1 MSELNERI
9 SSVVA
14 MSGNTKTKFAEKI
27 NISQPYLSQLCS
39 GAKLP
44 SDRTISDICRVFNVN
59 EVWLRTGVGEPF
71 IPITREDEIAAFA
84 GSVLGHGTPVQ
95 RAFISVLART
105 TPDEWE
111 LFEKKLIE
119 LADEVEK
126 AKKETD
132 Q

>member
-1 MSELNERI
+1 MEQRIKWLRLHLGLTQTEFANKLNVSQNFIWMLE
-9 SSVVA
+9 
-14 MSGNTKTKFAEKI
+14 SGNRE
-27 NISQPYLSQLCS
+27 P
-39 GAKLP
+39 GE
-44 SDRTISDICRVFNVN
+44 RTIKDICRVFNVD

-71 IPITREDEIAAFA
+71 VPVSREDEIAAFA
-84 GSVLGHGTPVQ
+84 GSVLEHGTPIQ

-105 TPDEWE
+105 TPEEWK